1 MIKRF
6 TPVISN
12 GENPNYLQHFL
23 IVACIYA
30 ISLPLI
36 GLAYAIDLIGLQP
49 ALLAAG
55 FALIFNSALAA
66 IFITKRNLRFADPNL
81 VSFQTIVAIAY
92 SMFLAYSFNHDRS
105 LPLFMCFVVLLFGI
119 FKFNTRQFLFNTM
132 IMLASY
138 ALVINLLMQFKP
150 RTVNVYLE
158 WYQWLTLA
166 LVLPAFAL
174 IGGRISEMRAHMAK
188 SNAAL
193 MTALTK
199 IQVMAQI
206 DSLTGLANR
215 GLLDDTLKKAIVR
228 SKTNFRQAAVLF
240 IDLDHFKQ
248 INDSLGHPLGDS
260 VLREITRRLSSHVTE
275 HDTLARLGGDEF
287 VLVLENLDDVEQART
302 LAEKLLAALS
312 PKMRLD
318 GHDVTLSA
326 SIGIAICPEHGAT
339 AEALISNADIAMY
352 AAKSAGRSQVCMFS
366 AALSDMAI
374 EKFKL
379 DGDLRLAIERE
390 EFVLYFQPK
399 VDVMTGFAVG
409 VEALIRWQHPQLG
422 LLYPNSFIAFAEER
436 GHIIPIGRWV
446 LKTAFE
452 KLKKWE
458 LAGLPSMT
466 MSVNLSS
473 IQLLQP
479 GFVEDC
485 AQILKAAKVN
495 AKLIEL
501 EITESVL
508 MQNPTRAAE
517 VLEALGTQGF
527 KLAIDDFGTGYSS
540 LAYLKQFPVHTLK
553 VDQSF
558 VRDLPHNRDDV
569 AITRAVIA
577 MAHSLRMNVVA
588 EGVERL
594 EQLDL
599 LRAEGCNEFQGFYC
613 AKALPEDELIKFYQD
628 PRNTLTPLS

>member
-1 MIKRF
+1 MNKRF
-6 TPVISN
+6 SPVIST
-12 GENPNYLQHFL
+12 GDSPNYLQHFL

-30 ISLPLI
+30 ISLPLV
-36 GLAYAIDLIGLQP
+36 GLAYVIDLIDLQP
-49 ALLAAG
+49 TLLAVG
-55 FALIFNSALAA
+55 FAIIFNSALAA
-66 IFITKRNLRFADPNL
+66 VFVTKRNLRFTDPNL

-150 RTVNVYLE
+150 STVNVYLE

-193 MTALTK
+193 MTALSK
-199 IQVMAQI
+199 IQVMAQV

-215 GLLDDTLKKAIVR
+215 GLLDDKLKKAVVR
-228 SKTNFRQAAVLF
+228 SKTDMRHAAVLF

-248 INDSLGHPLGDS
+248 VNDSLGHPLGDS

-287 VLVLENLDDVEQART
+287 VLLLENLNDAEQART
-302 LAEKLLAALS
+302 IAEKLLATLS

-318 GHDVTLSA
+318 GQDVALSA
-326 SIGIAICPEHGAT
+326 SIGIAICPDHGET
-339 AEALISNADIAMY
+339 AEVLLSNADIAMY
-352 AAKSAGRSQVCMFS
+352 AAKSAGRSQVCIFS
-366 AALSDMAI
+366 PALSDMAV

-379 DGDLRLAIERE
+379 DADLRLAIERE

-399 VDVMTGFAVG
+399 VDVITGFAVG
-409 VEALIRWQHPQLG
+409 VEALIRWRHPTLG
-422 LLYPNSFIAFAEER
+422 LVYPNNFIAFAEER
-436 GHIIPIGRWV
+436 GHIIAIGRWV

-458 LAGLPSMT
+458 LAGLPPMT

-495 AKLIEL
+495 AKMIEL

-517 VLEALGTQGF
+517 VLADLGALGF

>member
-1 MIKRF
+1 MNKRVL
-6 TPVISN
+6 PVISS

-49 ALLAAG
+49 AWLAAG
-55 FALIFNSALAA
+55 FALIFNGALAA
-66 IFITKRNLRFADPNL
+66 VFITKRNLRFADPNL

-119 FKFNTRQFLFNTM
+119 FKFNTRQFLFTTM
-132 IMLASY
+132 VMLASY

-150 RTVNVYLE
+150 NTVNVYLE

-193 MTALTK
+193 MTALSK

-215 GLLDDTLKKAIVR
+215 GLLDDTLKKAIAR
-228 SKTNFRQAAVLF
+228 SKTNYRHAAVLF

-287 VLVLENLDDVEQART
+287 VLLLENLDDVEQART
-302 LAEKLLAALS
+302 IAEKLLAALS

-318 GHDVTLSA
+318 GHDVALSA

-352 AAKSAGRSQVCMFS
+352 AAKSAGRSQVCVFS

-390 EFVLYFQPK
+390 EFVLHFQPK
-399 VDVMTGFAVG
+399 VNVMTGFAVG

-422 LLYPNSFIAFAEER
+422 LLYPNSFIVFAEER
-436 GHIIPIGRWV
+436 GHIIAIGRWV

-495 AKLIEL
+495 AKMIEL

-517 VLEALGTQGF
+517 VLEALGALGF

-613 AKALPEDELIKFYQD
+613 AKALPEAELIKFYED
-628 PRNTLTPLS
+628 ARNTLSPPS

>member
-1 MIKRF
+1 MYSEFSR
-6 TPVISN
+6 VIAN
-12 GENPNYLQHFL
+12 GDKPNYLQHFL

-30 ISLPLI
+30 ISLPLVGI
-36 GLAYAIDLIGLQP
+36 AYAIDLIDAQP
-49 ALLAAG
+49 ALIAAS
-55 FALIFNSALAA
+55 FAVIFNVTLAMV
-66 IFITKRNLRFADPNL
+66 FVTNRNGRFADPAL

-105 LPLFMCFVVLLFGI
+105 LPLFMCFVALLFGV
-119 FKFNTRQFLFNTM
+119 FKFNTREFVFNTLL
-132 IMLASY
+132 MLASY
-138 ALVINLLMQFKP
+138 ALVINLLMQYKP
-150 RTVNVYLE
+150 KTVNVYLE

-166 LVLPAFAL
+166 MILPAFAL
-174 IGGRISEMRAHMAK
+174 IGGRISEMRMHMAK
-188 SNAAL
+188 SNTAL
-193 MTALTK
+193 RTALTK
-199 IQVMAQI
+199 IQSMAHI

-215 GLLDDTLKKAIVR
+215 VALDDKLKKAVVR
-228 SKTNFRQAAVLF
+228 SKSIQRHAAVLF

-260 VLREITRRLSSHVTE
+260 VLREITRRLSFHVTE
-275 HDTLARLGGDEF
+275 HDTLGRLGGDEF
-287 VLVLENLDDVEQART
+287 VLLLENLDNTEQART
-302 LAEKLLAALS
+302 IAEKLLASLS

-318 GHDVTLSA
+318 GHDVALSA
-326 SIGIAICPEHGAT
+326 SIGIAICPEHGET

-352 AAKSAGRSQVCMFS
+352 AAKSAGRAQVRMFS
-366 AALSDMAI
+366 AQLSEIAI
-374 EKFKL
+374 EKFTL
-379 DGDLRLAIERE
+379 DADLRQAIARE

-399 VDVMTGFAVG
+399 MDINTNTAVG
-409 VEALIRWQHPQLG
+409 VEALIRWQHPRLG
-422 LLYPNSFIAFAEER
+422 LLYPNSFIGFAEER
-436 GHIIPIGRWV
+436 GHIIAIGRWV
-446 LKTAFE
+446 LRTALE

-485 AQILKAAKVN
+485 AQILKASKVN
-495 AKLIEL
+495 TKMVEL

-508 MQNPTRAAE
+508 MQNPLRAAE
-517 VLEALGTQGF
+517 VLADLGALGF

-558 VRDLPHNRDDV
+558 VRDLPHNCDDV

-613 AKALPEDELIKFYQD
+613 AKALPEAELIQFYKALGTRQ
-628 PRNTLTPLS
+628 